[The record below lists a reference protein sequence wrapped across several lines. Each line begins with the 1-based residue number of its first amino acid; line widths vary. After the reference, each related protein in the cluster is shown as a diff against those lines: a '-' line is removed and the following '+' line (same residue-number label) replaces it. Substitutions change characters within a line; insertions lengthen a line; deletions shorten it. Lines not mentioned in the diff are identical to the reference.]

1 MNQET
6 YRALILMAV
15 MVCLAVIPAGCASN
29 RQKPSE
35 QLYAGVAVVDI
46 TPPLGYPLY
55 WGNTAGELDPLHCR
69 ALVFR
74 QGTEQGAVA
83 ICELL
88 EVTGDLSQE
97 ARRQA
102 SEKTSIPIANISIAA
117 THSHTTP
124 NYKEDLAKYIERK
137 SAGTLTEEDKNSY
150 VARLINMVAQT
161 IVEAQAAL
169 EPVRLES
176 GTTQQEGVAFNRRYY
191 MKDGHVMF
199 NPGFQNPD
207 IVRPGGD
214 VDPQIGIILI
224 RRAADNH
231 PISCLVNFAMHLDTV
246 GGDKCSADYPY
257 FLEQSLR
264 EDLGDKFI
272 SIFGTGAC
280 GNINH
285 WDVSKPGPQ
294 RGHEIST
301 KPIGLKLG
309 EAVKAEIPKLK
320 KISRPALAV
329 RSEIVQ
335 VPLQSYTGE
344 DLAWAEHAEE
354 LTLTKNPS
362 EVLSERQIL
371 FNRCKARR
379 ILELAKWRKVSPN
392 LPMEVQVFRLS
403 DDTAIVTLP
412 GEVFVELGLGIKKA
426 SPFANTLII
435 EIAND
440 RPAYVPDRRGFEQGD
455 YEAINSRVA
464 PGGGEMLVDTAVKLL
479 KELKCQ

>member
-1 MNQET
+1 MKEDV
-6 YRALILMAV
+6 YRSLILMIV
-15 MVCLAVIPAGCASN
+15 MFCLVVFPAGCASN

-55 WGNTAGELDPLHCR
+55 WGNTTGELDPLHCR
-69 ALVFR
+69 AVVFR
-74 QGTEQGAVA
+74 QGSEQGALV

-88 EVTGDLSQE
+88 EVVRDLSQE

-102 SEKTSIPIANISIAA
+102 SEKTGIPVANISLAA

-124 NYKEDLAKYIERK
+124 NYKDDLTKYMERK
-137 SAGTLTEEDKNSY
+137 SAGTLTEEDNNSY
-150 VARLINMVAQT
+150 VARLINTVVQS

-169 EPVRLES
+169 ESVALES
-176 GTTQQEGVAFNRRYY
+176 GTTQKEGLAFNRRYY
-191 MKDGHVMF
+191 MKEGHVMF
-199 NPGFQNPD
+199 NPGFENPD
-207 IVRPGGD
+207 IVRPAGD
-214 VDPQIGIILI
+214 VDPQVGIVMM
-224 RRAADNH
+224 RGAADNQ
-231 PISCLVNFAMHLDTV
+231 PICGLVNFAMHLDTV

-309 EAVKAEIPKLK
+309 EAVKDEIPKLK
-320 KISRPALAV
+320 KVSRPALAV

-335 VPLQSYTGE
+335 VPLQSYTAE

-362 EVLSERQIL
+362 EVLNERQIL

-379 ILELAKWRKVSPN
+379 IMELAKWRKVSPN

-412 GEVFVELGLGIKKA
+412 GEVFVELGMGIKKA

-464 PGGGEMLVDTAVKLL
+464 PGGGEMLVDTAVKML
-479 KELKCQ
+479 KKLK